1 MYMDSA
7 KCVSAMIKTSKI
19 FLRCQFPPLTAD
31 DRKLAGIP
39 IKKLKYSDEKNYYG
53 ILRKCK
59 QMVE

>member
-19 FLRCQFPPLTAD
+19 VF
-31 DRKLAGIP
+31 P
-39 IKKLKYSDEKNYYG
+39 IKNLKHSDEKNYYG